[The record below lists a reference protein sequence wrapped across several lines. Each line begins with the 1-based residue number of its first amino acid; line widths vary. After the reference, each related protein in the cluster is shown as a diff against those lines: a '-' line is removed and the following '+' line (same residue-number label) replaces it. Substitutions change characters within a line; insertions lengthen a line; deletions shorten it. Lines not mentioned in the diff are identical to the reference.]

1 MNIQKLNLYRKLNK
15 LVHRRFS
22 LANLYSALQTIA
34 NNDSIGFSHAEELID
49 EEDWRIDISL
59 TYDGV
64 EYDGSI
70 WFLKTRTDE
79 VYITEVCVD

>member
-1 MNIQKLNLYRKLNK
+1 MNGQKLNVYRKLNK
-15 LVHRRFS
+15 LVHARFS
-22 LANLYSALQTIA
+22 LQDLYSTLQTIA
-34 NNDSIGFSHAEELID
+34 KNDSIGFSHAEELID
-49 EEDWRIDISL
+49 DEDWRIDISL

-79 VYITEVCVD
+79 VYITEICVD

>member
-1 MNIQKLNLYRKLNK
+1 MNNEKLNVYRKLNK
-15 LVHRRFS
+15 LVHTRLS
-22 LANLYSALQTIA
+22 LSNLYLTIQTIA
-34 NNDSIGFSHAEELID
+34 KNDSVYFNYAEELID
-49 EEDWRIDISL
+49 DEDWRVDISF
-59 TYDGV
+59 TYGGV

>member
-1 MNIQKLNLYRKLNK
+1 MNNEKLNVYRKLNK
-15 LVHRRFS
+15 LVHTRLS
-22 LANLYSALQTIA
+22 LSNLYLTIQTIA
-34 NNDSIGFSHAEELID
+34 KNDSVYFNYAEELID
-49 EEDWRIDISL
+49 DEDWRVDISF

>member
-1 MNIQKLNLYRKLNK
+1 MDNKKLNVYRKLNK
-15 LVHRRFS
+15 LVHARFS
-22 LANLYSALQTIA
+22 LSNLYSTLQTIA
-34 NNDSIGFSHAEELID
+34 KNDSVSFNHAEELID